1 LTSTQKHEGVWVF
14 SESPT
19 VARELLSKG
28 RELSVKLGTH
38 LAAVAFGED
47 VSEMSKELVAF
58 GADRVYAVQDPS
70 LKTFQVHLYSNALAE
85 MAQTYRPD
93 VVLIG
98 ATRSGLELAA
108 RLAERLKTGCCTEC
122 SKLDVDPDKKCVIVD
137 RLILGG
143 NITETLIIPSKPQ
156 VFTLPKGVFQPL
168 SKDPARTGEVVRV
181 QPKIGESPVKVLD
194 RKPKQFAGV
203 RITDAEVIVSF
214 GRGLKKKEDIP
225 IVEELA
231 KTVSGVVGC
240 SRPIAEDLKWLPVDQ
255 YVGLSGQK
263 VAPKLYI
270 ACGIS
275 GQIQHITGIQ
285 NARVVVAVNTDSKAP
300 IFEYTDY
307 GIVGD
312 LYKVVPAIAEA
323 FRRHSSGAK

>member
-1 LTSTQKHEGVWVF
+1 LTASEKHEGVWVF
-14 SESPT
+14 SEAPN

-28 RELSVKLGTH
+28 RDLSGKLGTH
-38 LAAVAFGED
+38 LAAVSIGED
-47 VSEMSKELVAF
+47 VSETSKDLIAF
-58 GADRVYAVQDPS
+58 GADKVYTAQDAS
-70 LKTFQVHLYSNALAE
+70 LKTFQVHPYSEALTG
-85 MAQTYRPD
+85 MVQTYKPD

-122 SKLDVDPDKKCVIVD
+122 SKLDIDIEKKCVVVD

-143 NITETLIIPSKPQ
+143 NITETLTVRSKPQ
-156 VFTLPKGVFQPL
+156 IFTLPKGVFQPL
-168 SKDPARTGEVVRV
+168 GKDPSRTGEIVKV
-181 QPKIGESPVKVLD
+181 QPKLTESPVKVLD

-203 RITDAEVIVSF
+203 RITDAEAIVSF

-225 IVEELA
+225 VVEGLA
-231 KTVSGVVGC
+231 KTINGVVGC

-300 IFEYTDY
+300 IFEYSDY

-312 LYKVVPAIAEA
+312 LYKIVPAIVEA
-323 FRRHSSGAK
+323 YRKLSSK

>member
-1 LTSTQKHEGVWVF
+1 MTASEKHEGVWVF
-14 SESPT
+14 SEAPN

-28 RELSVKLGTH
+28 RDLSGKLGTH
-38 LAAVAFGED
+38 LAAVSIGED
-47 VSEMSKELVAF
+47 VSETSKDLIAF
-58 GADRVYAVQDPS
+58 GADKVYTAQDAS
-70 LKTFQVHLYSNALAE
+70 LKTFQVHPYSEALTG
-85 MAQTYRPD
+85 MVQTYKPD

-122 SKLDVDPDKKCVIVD
+122 SKLDIDIEKKCVVVD

-143 NITETLIIPSKPQ
+143 NITETLTVRSKPQ
-156 VFTLPKGVFQPL
+156 IFTLPKGVFQPL
-168 SKDPARTGEVVRV
+168 GKDPSRTGEIVKV
-181 QPKIGESPVKVLD
+181 QPKLTESPVKVLE

-203 RITDAEVIVSF
+203 RITDAEAIVSF

-225 IVEELA
+225 VVEGLA
-231 KTVSGVVGC
+231 KTINGVVGC

-300 IFEYTDY
+300 IFEYSDY

-312 LYKVVPAIAEA
+312 LYKIAPAIVEA
-323 FRRHSSGAK
+323 YRKLSSK

>member
-1 LTSTQKHEGVWVF
+1 MTASEKHEGVWVF
-14 SESPT
+14 SEAPN

-28 RELSVKLGTH
+28 RDLSGKLGTH
-38 LAAVAFGED
+38 LAAVSIGED
-47 VSEMSKELVAF
+47 ISETSKDLIAF
-58 GADRVYAVQDPS
+58 GADKVYTAQDAS
-70 LKTFQVHLYSNALAE
+70 LKTFQVHPYSEALTG
-85 MAQTYRPD
+85 MVQTYKPD

-122 SKLDVDPDKKCVIVD
+122 SKLDIDIEKKCVVVD

-143 NITETLIIPSKPQ
+143 NITETLTVRSKPQ
-156 VFTLPKGVFQPL
+156 IFTLPKGVFQPL
-168 SKDPARTGEVVRV
+168 GKDPSRTGEIVKV
-181 QPKIGESPVKVLD
+181 QPKLTESPVKVLE

-203 RITDAEVIVSF
+203 RITDAEAIISF

-225 IVEELA
+225 VVEGLA
-231 KTVSGVVGC
+231 KTINGVVGC

-300 IFEYTDY
+300 IFEYSDY

-312 LYKVVPAIAEA
+312 LYKIVPAIVEA
-323 FRRHSSGAK
+323 YRKLSSK

>member
-1 LTSTQKHEGVWVF
+1 MTASEKHEDVWVF
-14 SESPT
+14 SEAPN

-28 RELSVKLGTH
+28 RDLSGKLGTH
-38 LAAVAFGED
+38 LAAVSIGED
-47 VSEMSKELVAF
+47 VSETSKDLIAF
-58 GADRVYAVQDPS
+58 GADKVYTAQDAS
-70 LKTFQVHLYSNALAE
+70 LKTFQVHPYSEALTG
-85 MAQTYRPD
+85 MVQTYKPD

-122 SKLDVDPDKKCVIVD
+122 SKLDIDIEKKCVVVD

-143 NITETLIIPSKPQ
+143 NITETLTVRSKPQ
-156 VFTLPKGVFQPL
+156 IFTLPKGVFQPL
-168 SKDPARTGEVVRV
+168 GKDPSRTGEIVKV
-181 QPKIGESPVKVLD
+181 QPKLTESPVKVLE

-203 RITDAEVIVSF
+203 RITDAEAIVSF

-225 IVEELA
+225 VVEGLA
-231 KTVSGVVGC
+231 KTINGVVGC

-300 IFEYTDY
+300 IFEYSDY

-312 LYKVVPAIAEA
+312 LYKIVPAIVEA
-323 FRRHSSGAK
+323 YRKLSSK

>member
-1 LTSTQKHEGVWVF
+1 MTTAQKHEGVWVF
-14 SESPT
+14 SENSA

-28 RELSVKLGTH
+28 RELSGKLGTH
-38 LAAVAFGED
+38 LAAVAVGED
-47 VSEMSKELVAF
+47 VSETSKDLIAL
-58 GADRVYAVQDPS
+58 GADKVYAVQDPS
-70 LKTFQVHLYSNALAE
+70 LKTFQVHPYSDVLTE
-85 MAQTYRPD
+85 IAQTYRPD

-122 SKLDVDPDKKCVIVD
+122 SKLDVDVEKKRVVAD
-137 RLILGG
+137 RLVLGG
-143 NITETLIIPSKPQ
+143 NITETLIIRSKPQ
-156 VFTLPKGVFQPL
+156 IFTLPKGVFQPL
-168 SKDPARTGEVVRV
+168 AKDASRTGEVVKV
-181 QPKIGESPVKVLD
+181 QPKLTESPVKVLE

-203 RITDAEVIVSF
+203 RITDAEAIVSF

-225 IVEELA
+225 VIEELA
-231 KTVSGVVGC
+231 KTINGVVGC
-240 SRPIAEDLKWLPVDQ
+240 SRPIAEDLKWLPIDQ

-285 NARVVVAVNTDSKAP
+285 NARIVVSVNTDSKAP
-300 IFEYTDY
+300 IFECADY

-312 LYKVVPAIAEA
+312 LYKVVPALTEA
-323 FRRHSSGAK
+323 FRKLSSRGK

>member
-1 LTSTQKHEGVWVF
+1 MTTTEKHEGVWVF
-14 SESPT
+14 SESPA

-28 RELSVKLGTH
+28 RELSGKLGTH
-38 LAAVAFGED
+38 LAAIAIGED
-47 VSEMSKELVAF
+47 VSETSKNLIAF
-58 GADRVYAVQDPS
+58 GADKVYAAQDQS
-70 LKTFQVHLYSNALAE
+70 LKTFQVHPYSDILTE
-85 MAQTYRPD
+85 MAQTYKPD

-122 SKLDVDPDKKCVIVD
+122 SKFDVDPEKKCVVAD

-143 NITETLIIPSKPQ
+143 NITETLIIRSKPQ
-156 VFTLPKGVFQPL
+156 IFTLPKGVFQPL
-168 SKDPARTGEVVRV
+168 TKDLGRTGEIVKV
-181 QPKIGESPVKVLD
+181 QPKIPESPVKVID

-203 RITDAEVIVSF
+203 RITDAEAIVSF
-214 GRGLKKKEDIP
+214 GRGLKRKEDIP
-225 IVEELA
+225 MIEELA
-231 KTVSGVVGC
+231 KTVNGVVGC

-263 VAPKLYI
+263 VAPKVYI

-285 NARVVVAVNTDSKAP
+285 NARVVVAINTDSKAP

-307 GIVGD
+307 GVVGD
-312 LYKVVPAIAEA
+312 LYKIVPAITEA
-323 FRRHSSGAK
+323 YRRVSSRGK

>member
-1 LTSTQKHEGVWVF
+1 LTASEKHEGVWVF
-14 SESPT
+14 SEAPN

-28 RELSVKLGTH
+28 RDLSGKLGTH
-38 LAAVAFGED
+38 LAAVSIGED
-47 VSEMSKELVAF
+47 VSETSKDLIAF
-58 GADRVYAVQDPS
+58 GADKVYTAQDAS
-70 LKTFQVHLYSNALAE
+70 LKTFQVHPYSEALTG
-85 MAQTYRPD
+85 MVQTYKPD
-93 VVLIG
+93 IVLIG

-108 RLAERLKTGCCTEC
+108 RLAGRLKTGCCTEC
-122 SKLDVDPDKKCVIVD
+122 SKLDIDIEKKCVVVD

-143 NITETLIIPSKPQ
+143 NITETLTVRSKPQ
-156 VFTLPKGVFQPL
+156 IFTLPKGVFQPL
-168 SKDPARTGEVVRV
+168 GRDPSRTGEIVKV
-181 QPKIGESPVKVLD
+181 QPKLTESPVKVLE

-203 RITDAEVIVSF
+203 RITDAEAIVSF

-225 IVEELA
+225 VVEGLA
-231 KTVSGVVGC
+231 KTINGVVGC

-300 IFEYTDY
+300 IFEYSDY

-312 LYKVVPAIAEA
+312 LYKIVPAIVEA
-323 FRRHSSGAK
+323 YRKLSSK

>member
-1 LTSTQKHEGVWVF
+1 MTASEKHEGVWVF
-14 SESPT
+14 SEAPN

-28 RELSVKLGTH
+28 RDLSGKLGTH
-38 LAAVAFGED
+38 LAAVSIGED
-47 VSEMSKELVAF
+47 VSETSKDLIAF
-58 GADRVYAVQDPS
+58 GADKVYTAQDAS
-70 LKTFQVHLYSNALAE
+70 LKTFQVHPYSEALTD
-85 MAQTYRPD
+85 MVQTYKPD

-122 SKLDVDPDKKCVIVD
+122 SKLDIDIEKKCVVVD

-143 NITETLIIPSKPQ
+143 NITETLTVRSKPQ
-156 VFTLPKGVFQPL
+156 IFTLPKGVFQPL
-168 SKDPARTGEVVRV
+168 GKDPSRTGEIVKV
-181 QPKIGESPVKVLD
+181 QPKLTESPVKVLD

-203 RITDAEVIVSF
+203 RITDAEAIVSF
-214 GRGLKKKEDIP
+214 GRGLKNKEDIP
-225 IVEELA
+225 VVEGLA
-231 KTVSGVVGC
+231 KTINGVVGC

-300 IFEYTDY
+300 IFEYSDY

-312 LYKVVPAIAEA
+312 LYKIVPAIVEA
-323 FRRHSSGAK
+323 YRKLSSK

>member
-1 LTSTQKHEGVWVF
+1 MTAPQKYDGVWVF
-14 SESPT
+14 SENPA

-28 RELSVKLGTH
+28 RELAGKLGTH
-38 LAAVAFGED
+38 LAAVAAGEN
-47 VSEMSKELVAF
+47 VSETSKDFVAF
-58 GADRVYAVQDPS
+58 GADKVYTVQNPS
-70 LKTFQVHLYSNALAE
+70 LKTFQAHAYSDVLSE

-93 VVLIG
+93 VMLIG

-122 SKLDVDPDKKCVIVD
+122 SKLDIDSEKKCVVVD

-143 NITETLIIPSKPQ
+143 NITETLIIRSKPQ
-156 VFTLPKGVFQPL
+156 IFTLPKGAFQPMN
-168 SKDPARTGEVVRV
+168 KDSNRTGETVQV
-181 QPKIGESPVKVLD
+181 QPKITESPVKVLD

-203 RITDAEVIVSF
+203 RITEAEAIVSF

-225 IVEELA
+225 VVEELA
-231 KTVSGVVGC
+231 RTINGVIGC
-240 SRPIAEDLKWLPVDQ
+240 SRPIAEDLKWLPIDQ

-263 VAPKLYI
+263 VAPKLYV

-285 NARVVVAVNTDSKAP
+285 NARVVVCVNTDSKAP
-300 IFEYTDY
+300 IFEYADY
-307 GIVGD
+307 GVVGD
-312 LYKVVPAIAEA
+312 LYKIMPALTEA
-323 FRRHSSGAK
+323 FKQLSSRK

>member
-1 LTSTQKHEGVWVF
+1 MTASEKHEGVWVF
-14 SESPT
+14 SEAPN

-28 RELSVKLGTH
+28 RDLSGKLGTH
-38 LAAVAFGED
+38 LAAVSIGED
-47 VSEMSKELVAF
+47 ISETSKDLIAF
-58 GADRVYAVQDPS
+58 GADKVYTAQDAS
-70 LKTFQVHLYSNALAE
+70 LKTFQVHPYSEALTG
-85 MAQTYRPD
+85 MVQTYKPD

-122 SKLDVDPDKKCVIVD
+122 SKLDIDIEKKCVVVD

-143 NITETLIIPSKPQ
+143 NITETLTVRSKPQ
-156 VFTLPKGVFQPL
+156 IFTLPKGVFQPL
-168 SKDPARTGEVVRV
+168 GKDPSRTGEIVKV
-181 QPKIGESPVKVLD
+181 QPKLTESPVKVLE

-203 RITDAEVIVSF
+203 RITDAEAIVSF

-225 IVEELA
+225 VVEGLA
-231 KTVSGVVGC
+231 KTINGVVGC

-300 IFEYTDY
+300 IFEYSDY

-312 LYKVVPAIAEA
+312 LYKIVPAIVEA
-323 FRRHSSGAK
+323 YRKLSSK

>member
-1 LTSTQKHEGVWVF
+1 LTASEKHEGVWVF
-14 SESPT
+14 SEAPN

-28 RELSVKLGTH
+28 RDLSGKLGTH
-38 LAAVAFGED
+38 LAAVSIGED
-47 VSEMSKELVAF
+47 VSETSKDLIAF
-58 GADRVYAVQDPS
+58 GADKVYTAQDAS
-70 LKTFQVHLYSNALAE
+70 LKTFQVHPYSEALTG
-85 MAQTYRPD
+85 MVQTYKPD

-122 SKLDVDPDKKCVIVD
+122 SKLDIDIEKKCVVVD

-143 NITETLIIPSKPQ
+143 NITETLTVRSKPQ
-156 VFTLPKGVFQPL
+156 IFTLPKGVFQPL
-168 SKDPARTGEVVRV
+168 GKDPSRTGEIVKV
-181 QPKIGESPVKVLD
+181 QPKLTESPVKVLE

-203 RITDAEVIVSF
+203 RITDAEAIVSF
-214 GRGLKKKEDIP
+214 GRGLKNKEDIP
-225 IVEELA
+225 VVEGLA
-231 KTVSGVVGC
+231 KTINGVVGC

-300 IFEYTDY
+300 IFEYSDY

-312 LYKVVPAIAEA
+312 LYKIVPAIVEA
-323 FRRHSSGAK
+323 YRKLSSK

>member
-1 LTSTQKHEGVWVF
+1 MTAAQKYDGVWVF
-14 SESPT
+14 SENPA

-28 RELSVKLGTH
+28 RELAGKLGIH
-38 LAAVAFGED
+38 LAAVAVGEN
-47 VSEMSKELVAF
+47 VSETSKDFIAF
-58 GADRVYAVQDPS
+58 GADKVYTIQDPS
-70 LKTFQVHLYSNALAE
+70 LKAFQVHPYSDALSE

-93 VVLIG
+93 VILIG

-122 SKLDVDPDKKCVIVD
+122 SKLDIDSEKKCVVVD

-143 NITETLIIPSKPQ
+143 NITETLIIRSKPQ
-156 VFTLPKGVFQPL
+156 IFTLPKGVFQPL
-168 SKDPARTGEVVRV
+168 GKDPNRTGETVQV
-181 QPKIGESPVKVLD
+181 QPKIAESPVKVLD

-203 RITDAEVIVSF
+203 RIAEAEAIVSF

-231 KTVSGVVGC
+231 KTINGVVGC
-240 SRPIAEDLKWLPVDQ
+240 SRPIAEDLKWLPIDQ

-263 VAPKLYI
+263 VAPKLYV

-285 NARVVVAVNTDSKAP
+285 NARVVVCVNTDAKAP
-300 IFEYTDY
+300 IFEYADY

-312 LYKVVPAIAEA
+312 IYKIVPALTEA
-323 FRRHSSGAK
+323 FKQLSSRK

>member
-1 LTSTQKHEGVWVF
+1 LTASEKHEGVWVF
-14 SESPT
+14 SEAPN

-28 RELSVKLGTH
+28 RDLSGKLGTH
-38 LAAVAFGED
+38 LAAVSIGED
-47 VSEMSKELVAF
+47 VSETSKDLIAF
-58 GADRVYAVQDPS
+58 GADKVYTAQDAS
-70 LKTFQVHLYSNALAE
+70 LKTFQVHPYSEALTG
-85 MAQTYRPD
+85 MVQTYKPD

-122 SKLDVDPDKKCVIVD
+122 SKLDIDIEKKCVVVD

-143 NITETLIIPSKPQ
+143 NITETLTVRSKPQ
-156 VFTLPKGVFQPL
+156 IFTLPKGVFQPL
-168 SKDPARTGEVVRV
+168 GKDPSRTGEIVKV
-181 QPKIGESPVKVLD
+181 QPKLTESPVKVLE

-203 RITDAEVIVSF
+203 RITDAEAIVSF

-225 IVEELA
+225 VVEGLA
-231 KTVSGVVGC
+231 KTINGVVGC

-300 IFEYTDY
+300 IFEYSDY

-312 LYKVVPAIAEA
+312 LYKIVPAIVEA
-323 FRRHSSGAK
+323 YRKLSSK

>member
-1 LTSTQKHEGVWVF
+1 MTAAEKYEGVWVF
-14 SESPT
+14 SENPA

-28 RELSVKLGTH
+28 RDLSGKLGTY
-38 LAAVAFGED
+38 LAAAVLGED
-47 VSEMSKELVAF
+47 VSEVSKDVIAH
-58 GADRVYAVQDPS
+58 GADKVYVVQDPT
-70 LKTFQVHLYSNALAE
+70 LKTFQVHTYTDA
-85 MAQTYRPD
+85 MTQMIQTCKPD
-93 VVLIG
+93 VILIG
-98 ATRSGLELAA
+98 ATRNGLELAP

-122 SKLDVDPDKKCVIVD
+122 SKFDVDAEKKRVVAD
-137 RLILGG
+137 RLVLGG
-143 NITETLIIPSKPQ
+143 NLSETIMIRPRPQ
-156 VFTLPKGVFQPL
+156 IFTVPKGVFQPL
-168 SKDPARTGEVVRV
+168 PKDQKRTGEVVQV
-181 QPKIGESPVKVLD
+181 QAKMGESPVKLVE

-203 RITDAEVIVSF
+203 RITEAEAIVSF

-225 IVEELA
+225 LIEEFA
-231 KTVSGVVGC
+231 KTINGVVGC

-285 NARVVVAVNTDSKAP
+285 NARVVVSINTDSKAP
-300 IFEYTDY
+300 IFEYADY

-312 LYKVVPAIAEA
+312 LYKIVPAMTEA
-323 FRRHSSGAK
+323 FRRLKK

>member
-1 LTSTQKHEGVWVF
+1 MTASEKHEGVWVF
-14 SESPT
+14 SEAPN

-28 RELSVKLGTH
+28 RDLSGKLGTH
-38 LAAVAFGED
+38 LAAVSIGED
-47 VSEMSKELVAF
+47 VSETSKDLIAF
-58 GADRVYAVQDPS
+58 GADKVYTAQDAS
-70 LKTFQVHLYSNALAE
+70 LKTFQVHPYSEALTG
-85 MAQTYRPD
+85 MVQTYKPD

-122 SKLDVDPDKKCVIVD
+122 SKLDIDIEKKCVVVD

-143 NITETLIIPSKPQ
+143 NITETLTVRSKPQ
-156 VFTLPKGVFQPL
+156 IFTLPKGVFQPL
-168 SKDPARTGEVVRV
+168 GKDPSRTGEIVKV
-181 QPKIGESPVKVLD
+181 QPKLTESPVKVLD

-203 RITDAEVIVSF
+203 RITDAEAIVSF

-225 IVEELA
+225 VVEGLA
-231 KTVSGVVGC
+231 KTINGVVGC

-300 IFEYTDY
+300 IFEYSDY

-312 LYKVVPAIAEA
+312 LYKIVPAIVEA
-323 FRRHSSGAK
+323 YRKLSSK

>member
-1 LTSTQKHEGVWVF
+1 MTASEKHEGVWVF
-14 SESPT
+14 SEAPN

-28 RELSVKLGTH
+28 RDLSGKLGTH
-38 LAAVAFGED
+38 LAAVSIGED
-47 VSEMSKELVAF
+47 VSETSKDLIAF
-58 GADRVYAVQDPS
+58 GADKVYTAQDAS
-70 LKTFQVHLYSNALAE
+70 LKTFQVHPYSEALTG
-85 MAQTYRPD
+85 MVQTYKPD

-122 SKLDVDPDKKCVIVD
+122 SKLDIDIEKKCVVVD

-143 NITETLIIPSKPQ
+143 NITETLTVRSKPQ
-156 VFTLPKGVFQPL
+156 IFTLPKGVFQPL
-168 SKDPARTGEVVRV
+168 GKDPSRTGEIVKV
-181 QPKIGESPVKVLD
+181 QPKLTESPVKVLE

-203 RITDAEVIVSF
+203 RITDAEAIVSF

-225 IVEELA
+225 VVEGLA
-231 KTVSGVVGC
+231 KTINGVVGC

-300 IFEYTDY
+300 IFEYSDY

-312 LYKVVPAIAEA
+312 LYKIVPAIVEA
-323 FRRHSSGAK
+323 YRKLSSK

>member
-1 LTSTQKHEGVWVF
+1 MTASEKHEGVWVF
-14 SESPT
+14 SEAPN

-28 RELSVKLGTH
+28 RDLSGKLGTH
-38 LAAVAFGED
+38 LAAVSIGED
-47 VSEMSKELVAF
+47 VSETSKDLIAF
-58 GADRVYAVQDPS
+58 GADKVYTAQDAS
-70 LKTFQVHLYSNALAE
+70 LKTFQVHPYSEALTG
-85 MAQTYRPD
+85 MVQTYKPD

-122 SKLDVDPDKKCVIVD
+122 SKLDIDIEKKCVVVD

-143 NITETLIIPSKPQ
+143 NITETLTVRSKPQ
-156 VFTLPKGVFQPL
+156 IFTLPKGVFQPL
-168 SKDPARTGEVVRV
+168 GKDPSRTGEIVKV
-181 QPKIGESPVKVLD
+181 QPKLTESPVKVLE

-203 RITDAEVIVSF
+203 RITDAEAIVSF
-214 GRGLKKKEDIP
+214 GRGLKNKEDIP
-225 IVEELA
+225 VVEGLA
-231 KTVSGVVGC
+231 KTINGVVGC

-300 IFEYTDY
+300 IFEYSDY

-312 LYKVVPAIAEA
+312 LYKIVPAIVEA
-323 FRRHSSGAK
+323 YRKLSSK

>member
-1 LTSTQKHEGVWVF
+1 MTASEKHEGVWVF
-14 SESPT
+14 SEAPN

-28 RELSVKLGTH
+28 RDLSGKLGTH
-38 LAAVAFGED
+38 LAAVSIGED
-47 VSEMSKELVAF
+47 VSETSKDLIAF
-58 GADRVYAVQDPS
+58 GADKVYTAQDAS
-70 LKTFQVHLYSNALAE
+70 LKTFQVHPYSEALTG
-85 MAQTYRPD
+85 MVQTYKPD
-93 VVLIG
+93 VVLFG

-122 SKLDVDPDKKCVIVD
+122 SKLDIDIEKKCVVVD

-143 NITETLIIPSKPQ
+143 NITETLTVRSKPQ
-156 VFTLPKGVFQPL
+156 IFTLPKGVFQPL
-168 SKDPARTGEVVRV
+168 GKDPSRTGEIVKV
-181 QPKIGESPVKVLD
+181 QPKLTESPVKVLE

-203 RITDAEVIVSF
+203 RITDAEAIVSF

-225 IVEELA
+225 VVEGLA
-231 KTVSGVVGC
+231 KTINGVVGC

-300 IFEYTDY
+300 IFEYSDY

-312 LYKVVPAIAEA
+312 LYKIVPAIVEA
-323 FRRHSSGAK
+323 YRKLSSK

>member
-1 LTSTQKHEGVWVF
+1 MTASEKHEDVWVF
-14 SESPT
+14 SEAPN

-28 RELSVKLGTH
+28 RDLSGKLGTH
-38 LAAVAFGED
+38 LAAVSIGED
-47 VSEMSKELVAF
+47 ISETSKDLIAF
-58 GADRVYAVQDPS
+58 GADKVYTAQDAS
-70 LKTFQVHLYSNALAE
+70 LKTFQVHPYSEALTG
-85 MAQTYRPD
+85 MVQTYKPD

-122 SKLDVDPDKKCVIVD
+122 SKLDIDIEKKCVVVD

-143 NITETLIIPSKPQ
+143 NITETLTVRSKPQ
-156 VFTLPKGVFQPL
+156 IFTLPKGVFQPL
-168 SKDPARTGEVVRV
+168 GKDPSRTGEIVKV
-181 QPKIGESPVKVLD
+181 QPKLTESPVKVLE

-203 RITDAEVIVSF
+203 RITDAEAIVSF

-225 IVEELA
+225 VVEGLA
-231 KTVSGVVGC
+231 KTINGVVGC

-300 IFEYTDY
+300 IFEYSDY

-312 LYKVVPAIAEA
+312 LYKIVPAIVEA
-323 FRRHSSGAK
+323 YRKLSSK

>member
-1 LTSTQKHEGVWVF
+1 MTASEKYEGVWVF
-14 SESPT
+14 SEAPN

-28 RELSVKLGTH
+28 RDLSGKLGTH
-38 LAAVAFGED
+38 LAAVSIGED
-47 VSEMSKELVAF
+47 VSETSKDLIAF
-58 GADRVYAVQDPS
+58 GADRVYTAQDAS
-70 LKTFQVHLYSNALAE
+70 LKTFQVHPYSEALTG
-85 MAQTYRPD
+85 MVQTYKPD

-122 SKLDVDPDKKCVIVD
+122 SKLDIDIEKKCVVVD

-143 NITETLIIPSKPQ
+143 NITETLTVRSKPQ
-156 VFTLPKGVFQPL
+156 IFTLPKGVFQPL
-168 SKDPARTGEVVRV
+168 GKDPSRTGEIVKV
-181 QPKIGESPVKVLD
+181 QPKLTESPVKVLE

-203 RITDAEVIVSF
+203 RITDAEAIVSF

-225 IVEELA
+225 VVEGLA
-231 KTVSGVVGC
+231 KTINGVVGC

-300 IFEYTDY
+300 IFEYSDY

-312 LYKVVPAIAEA
+312 LYKIVPAIVEA
-323 FRRHSSGAK
+323 YRKLSSK

>member
-1 LTSTQKHEGVWVF
+1 MTASEKHEGVWVF
-14 SESPT
+14 SEAPN

-28 RELSVKLGTH
+28 RDLSGKLGTH
-38 LAAVAFGED
+38 LAAVSIGED
-47 VSEMSKELVAF
+47 VSETSKDLIAF
-58 GADRVYAVQDPS
+58 GADKVYTAQDAS
-70 LKTFQVHLYSNALAE
+70 LKTFQVHPYSEALTG
-85 MAQTYRPD
+85 MVQTYKPD

-122 SKLDVDPDKKCVIVD
+122 SKLDIDIEKKCVVVD

-143 NITETLIIPSKPQ
+143 NITETLTVRSKPQ
-156 VFTLPKGVFQPL
+156 IFTLPKGVFQPL
-168 SKDPARTGEVVRV
+168 GKDPSRTGEIVKV
-181 QPKIGESPVKVLD
+181 QPKLTESPVKVLE
-194 RKPKQFAGV
+194 RKPKQFASV
-203 RITDAEVIVSF
+203 RITDAEAIVSF

-225 IVEELA
+225 VVEGLA
-231 KTVSGVVGC
+231 KTINGVVGC

-300 IFEYTDY
+300 IFEYSDY

-312 LYKVVPAIAEA
+312 LYKIVPAIVEA
-323 FRRHSSGAK
+323 YRKLSSK

>member
-1 LTSTQKHEGVWVF
+1 LTVAQKHDGVWVF
-14 SESPT
+14 SENPA

-28 RELSVKLGTH
+28 RELAGKLETH
-38 LAAVAFGED
+38 LAAVAIGEY
-47 VSEMSKELVAF
+47 VSETSKDFVAF
-58 GADRVYAVQDPS
+58 GADKVYAVQDPL
-70 LKTFQVHLYSNALAE
+70 LKTFQVHPYSDVLSE

-93 VVLIG
+93 VILIG

-122 SKLDVDPDKKCVIVD
+122 SKLDIDSEKKCVVVD

-143 NITETLIIPSKPQ
+143 NITETLIIRSKPQ
-156 VFTLPKGVFQPL
+156 IFTLPKGVFQPL
-168 SKDPARTGEVVRV
+168 SKDPNRTGETVQV
-181 QPKIGESPVKVLD
+181 QPKVTESPVKVLD

-203 RITDAEVIVSF
+203 RITEAEAIVSF

-231 KTVSGVVGC
+231 KAINGVVGC
-240 SRPIAEDLKWLPVDQ
+240 SRPIAEDLKWLPIDQ

-263 VAPKLYI
+263 VAPKLYV

-285 NARVVVAVNTDSKAP
+285 NARVVVCVNTDSKAP
-300 IFEYTDY
+300 IFEYADF

-312 LYKVVPAIAEA
+312 LYKIVPALTEA
-323 FRRHSSGAK
+323 FKQLSSRK

>member
-1 LTSTQKHEGVWVF
+1 MTASEKHEGVWVF
-14 SESPT
+14 SEAPN

-28 RELSVKLGTH
+28 RDLSGKLGTH
-38 LAAVAFGED
+38 LAAVSIGED
-47 VSEMSKELVAF
+47 VSETSKDLIAF
-58 GADRVYAVQDPS
+58 GADKVYTAQDAS
-70 LKTFQVHLYSNALAE
+70 LKTFQVHPYSEALTG
-85 MAQTYRPD
+85 MVQTYKPD

-122 SKLDVDPDKKCVIVD
+122 SKLDIDIEKKCVVVD

-143 NITETLIIPSKPQ
+143 NITETLTIRSKPQ
-156 VFTLPKGVFQPL
+156 IFTLPKGVFQPL
-168 SKDPARTGEVVRV
+168 GKDPSRTGEIVKV
-181 QPKIGESPVKVLD
+181 QPKLTESPVKVLE

-203 RITDAEVIVSF
+203 RITDAEAIVSF

-225 IVEELA
+225 VVEGLA
-231 KTVSGVVGC
+231 KTINGVVGC

-300 IFEYTDY
+300 IFEYSDY

-312 LYKVVPAIAEA
+312 LYKIVPAIVEA
-323 FRRHSSGAK
+323 YRKLSSK

>member
-1 LTSTQKHEGVWVF
+1 MTASEKHEGVWVF
-14 SESPT
+14 SEAPN

-28 RELSVKLGTH
+28 RDLSGKLGTH
-38 LAAVAFGED
+38 LAAVSIGED
-47 VSEMSKELVAF
+47 ISETSKDLIAF
-58 GADRVYAVQDPS
+58 GADKVYTAQDAS
-70 LKTFQVHLYSNALAE
+70 LKTFQVHAYSEALTG
-85 MAQTYRPD
+85 MVQTYKPD

-122 SKLDVDPDKKCVIVD
+122 SKLDIDIEKKCVVVD

-143 NITETLIIPSKPQ
+143 NITETLTVRSKPQ
-156 VFTLPKGVFQPL
+156 IFTLPKGVFQPL
-168 SKDPARTGEVVRV
+168 GKDPSRTGEIVKV
-181 QPKIGESPVKVLD
+181 QPKLTESPVKVLE

-203 RITDAEVIVSF
+203 RITDAEAIVSF

-225 IVEELA
+225 VVEGLA
-231 KTVSGVVGC
+231 KTINGVVGC

-300 IFEYTDY
+300 IFEYSDY

-312 LYKVVPAIAEA
+312 LYKIVPAIVEA
-323 FRRHSSGAK
+323 YRKLSGK